1 MSIFGSYDKPANNP
15 VKFIFI
21 LDNIVKNMIMKKDII
36 LYLRLFTFCTFIQ
49 LLIASLRL
57 LGRLKCRHKD
67 RRVHMCAK

>member
-36 LYLRLFTFCTFIQ
+36 SNLRLFTFCTFIQ
-49 LLIASLRL
+49 LLIAST
-57 LGRLKCRHKD
+57 GKT
-67 RRVHMCAK
+67 